1 MALDDDWIEKTIWNI
16 CATSHRALPKDVS
29 YLPMHVDGR
38 GEVAYAAKIVSHLS
52 VHTDD
57 QDDIA

>member
-1 MALDDDWIEKTIWNI
+1 
-16 CATSHRALPKDVS
+16 
-29 YLPMHVDGR
+29 MHVDGR